1 MQILRILP
9 CPHIIH
15 ATFHENMSKTEEEK
29 YKICK
34 ILKTVIIST
43 VYVIIQ
49 NPLSNFAAPGHS
61 YQVSTKP
68 DLT

>member
-29 YKICK
+29 NIKFVK
-34 ILKTVIIST
+34 
-43 VYVIIQ
+43 
-49 NPLSNFAAPGHS
+49 F
-61 YQVSTKP
+61 
-68 DLT
+68 